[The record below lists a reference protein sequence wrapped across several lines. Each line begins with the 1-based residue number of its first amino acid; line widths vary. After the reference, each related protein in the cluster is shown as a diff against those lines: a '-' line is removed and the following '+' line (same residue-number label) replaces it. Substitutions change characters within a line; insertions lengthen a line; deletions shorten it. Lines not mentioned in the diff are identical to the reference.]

1 MAKESDFGDYFEEQM
16 KDPEFRKEYKKI
28 LAEEKAKNETQKAE
42 EEQIKQ
48 FSIAEIWGTLDQ
60 NQLYLLSWVA
70 HTSMQKGRIMGK
82 MEMDGHTAKEI
93 ADTLHTEE
101 ELVQKALDE
110 DPYDVIA

>member
-1 MAKESDFGDYFEEQM
+1 MAKESNFDEFFEDQM
-16 KDPEFRKEYKKI
+16 KDPEFRKEYEQI
-28 LAEEKAKNETQKAE
+28 MAEEKAKKE
-42 EEQIKQ
+42 EEKQIKN

-101 ELVQKALDE
+101 ELIQKALDE
-110 DPYDVIA
+110 DPYTVIV